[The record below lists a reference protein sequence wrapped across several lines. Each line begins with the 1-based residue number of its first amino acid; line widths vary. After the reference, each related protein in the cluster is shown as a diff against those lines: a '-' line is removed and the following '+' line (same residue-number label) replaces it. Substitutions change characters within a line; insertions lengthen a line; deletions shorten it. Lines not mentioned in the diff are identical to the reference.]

1 MTKKS
6 LHKHVPVRGFSFT
19 ETDPKKNNPFI
30 FTIKLKPGLIT

>member
-6 LHKHVPVRGFSFT
+6 LHRHVLVLGFSFT
-19 ETDPKKNNPFI
+19 KTDPKKNNPFI